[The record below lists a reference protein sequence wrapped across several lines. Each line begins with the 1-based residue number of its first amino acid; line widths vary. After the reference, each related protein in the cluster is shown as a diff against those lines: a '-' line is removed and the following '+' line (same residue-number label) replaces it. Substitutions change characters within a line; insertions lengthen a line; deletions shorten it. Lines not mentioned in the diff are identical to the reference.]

1 MCTRTQVMRMHGL
14 WVQFAI
20 RDVMFPTPD
29 AVLREL
35 HEEDL
40 IGGHVLDV
48 SGTDTSEEAFV
59 VVKVDGVERPVVVP
73 LAKLRDRP
81 DA

>member
-1 MCTRTQVMRMHGL
+1 MCTRPRVMRWHGL

-20 RDVMFPTPD
+20 RDVFFPTPD
-29 AVLREL
+29 VVLREL

-48 SGTDTSEEAFV
+48 SGSAETEDVFV
-59 VVKVDGVERPVVVP
+59 VVKVDGMERPVVVP
-73 LAKLRDRP
+73 IAKLRDRH
-81 DA
+81 DV